1 MAIEITRAEADTLLK
16 TPLISK
22 LLIEWIKGEES
33 EKFPLANLANAS
45 AILFENL
52 KQVNWAGFY
61 LYDEKVDEL
70 ILGPFLR
77 KPAVVRIKPGSGV
90 VGESF
95 EKQETIT
102 VADVHVFDGH
112 IACDPASNAEIVV
125 PLTTPMVSVWVSWI
139 SIQRPST
146 VSGLRKRL
154 SLSTSLRLCCN
165 TSNQKSLDNPDRIEL
180 QK

>member
-70 ILGPFLR
+70 ILGPFLG

-125 PLTTPMVSVWVSWI
+125 PLTTAD
-139 SIQRPST
+139 
-146 VSGLRKRL
+146 GKRL
-154 SLSTSLRLCCN
+154 GVLDIDSTAFNRFGA
-165 TSNQKSLDNPDRIEL
+165 KEKAEL
-180 QK
+180 EHFVKTLLPYI